1 MVIQIWNEDKIME
14 KVARKER
21 EFKMRRTE
29 ILEQAEKVFAA
40 KGFHNVTMAEIAAA
54 SGFSI
59 GSLYQFFAG
68 KENLYTTMLSEK
80 LDLMYGQIR
89 EEVKSSP
96 DIEGKIRALIAAHFR
111 FVENNAD
118 FCRLFMRGES
128 AALSEVMT
136 SVREKIINDYSQ
148 HLLFI
153 ENVLKSGIK
162 DKYLRQLQPHDM
174 AGALFGLI
182 RSQAVDWMILPG
194 NVALNSKTDFILDI
208 FLEGVKK

>member
-1 MVIQIWNEDKIME
+1 ME
-14 KVARKER
+14 RLERKER
-21 EFKMRRTE
+21 EFNARRAD
-29 ILEQAEKVFAA
+29 ILEQAEKIFAA
-40 KGFHNVTMAEIAAA
+40 KGFHNVTMAEIAGA

-59 GSLYQFFAG
+59 GSLYQFFTG

-89 EEVKSSP
+89 EEVKVSP
-96 DIEGKIRALIAAHFR
+96 NIAGKIRSLIAAHFR

-128 AALSEVMT
+128 AALSEIMT
-136 SVREKIINDYSQ
+136 SMREKLINDYSQ
-148 HLLFI
+148 HLTFI

-162 DKYLRQLQPHDM
+162 DKFLRPLPPRDM
-174 AGALFGLI
+174 SGALFGLI
-182 RSQAVDWMILPG
+182 RSQIIDWMILPG
-194 NVALNSKTDFILDI
+194 NIALNSKTDLIMDI